1 MNEISGPIP
10 YGALARWDP
19 GGFCWKMSQ
28 VSFLEMIDG
37 HPMQAPWSD
46 SFPKSGT
53 MRSGVLYPQR
63 TLAHPTNENG
73 GGVSPLRWMT
83 PNTMDGMAPK
93 SQEALAH
100 EYTHRKGRSNPNN
113 LRDQMAVEEGQRM
126 WPTPSSMPRGPHTG
140 RDHDG
145 LQTVSKTTG
154 TRFGMTL
161 ETAIKH
167 WPTPRVSGQEGY
179 DTRAARKGHDMA
191 MSYLESAVE
200 YHENQANWPTPTA
213 SDHKGWSPGHKRADI
228 PNNRLDFRVESEAH
242 NKNWP
247 TPSANE
253 DAAGR
258 PEGNMQKMLG
268 NHPDV
273 RGQGE
278 GTLNPLW
285 VTWLMGL
292 PVGWVS
298 LAPLSIEEYQEWL
311 VDMTAGTWWN
321 TERDIPR
328 VGQSIPRRV
337 DMLKALGNGIVPEV
351 VAEFLKETSL

>member
-1 MNEISGPIP
+1 
-10 YGALARWDP
+10 
-19 GGFCWKMSQ
+19 
-28 VSFLEMIDG
+28 
-37 HPMQAPWSD
+37 
-46 SFPKSGT
+46 
-53 MRSGVLYPQR
+53 
-63 TLAHPTNENG
+63 
-73 GGVSPLRWMT
+73 
-83 PNTMDGMAPK
+83 MAPK

-100 EYTHRKGRSNPNN
+100 EYTHRKGRSNPNI

-167 WPTPRVSGQEGY
+167 WPTP
-179 DTRAARKGHDMA
+179 
-191 MSYLESAVE
+191 
-200 YHENQANWPTPTA
+200 
-213 SDHKGWSPGHKRADI
+213 
-228 PNNRLDFRVESEAH
+228 
-242 NKNWP
+242 
-247 TPSANE
+247 SANE

-298 LAPLSIEEYQEWL
+298 LDPLLEEEYREW
-311 VDMTAGTWWN
+311 VTGMIQGTWWD
-321 TERDIPR
+321 TERELPR
-328 VGQSIPRRV
+328 VAQSVSGRV
-337 DMLKALGNGIVPEV
+337 HMLKALGNGIVPGV
-351 VAEFLKETSL
+351 IHQFLKRLTKGTL